1 MHVPIGY
8 ERYVLLVIVSPPP
21 PRLPGYHG
29 TLGCSR
35 APEVPR
41 GAQWLGLSIFSD
53 RFIDVYNELKYL
65 GLEKSPFVIVSV
77 VGQEVLNAGHT
88 VDAIN
93 ILECALRIG
102 TTSLKLRQSV
112 LSALSTA
119 YYNIGDW
126 TKAKQFMEEDLSIAV
141 SLGKEPCFLGVWV

>member
-1 MHVPIGY
+1 
-8 ERYVLLVIVSPPP
+8 
-21 PRLPGYHG
+21 
-29 TLGCSR
+29 
-35 APEVPR
+35 
-41 GAQWLGLSIFSD
+41 
-53 RFIDVYNELKYL
+53 LKYL

-88 VDAIN
+88 ADAIN

-102 TTSLKLRQSV
+102 STSLKLRQSV

-126 TKAKQFMEEDLSIAV
+126 TKARQLMEEDLSISV
-141 SLGKEPCFLGVWV
+141 SLGKY